1 VDETIGSVEDMLK
14 RLRLI
19 AVEVYGLGQRNREA
33 DRQTDKKQ
41 ANEAKGQTEPGMACD
56 GKTTAILIPSARTL

>member
-1 VDETIGSVEDMLK
+1 MVWDKETEKQTD
-14 RLRLI
+14 R
-19 AVEVYGLGQRNREA
+19 QT

-56 GKTTAILIPSARTL
+56 VKTTAILIPSTRTL